1 MIASIWSVLCQDV
14 FSPLIVSIDWALWLL
29 VVHTCHWGGFFF
41 PMFFFQCEIIK
52 MSGVC
57 VCVCVC
63 VCVWCVKCIWSD
75 WVAVHSQKSVKLHW
89 GTVTLLLIFMG
100 WLRSHK
106 FLEVLEDDIGKS
118 YHIYIYMSAWS
129 GVPVS
134 SWIPSRERRGH
145 ARSELCSGGLGC
157 LGGLFKSK
165 VSMSLEEASCLQ
177 HLTTNYVGILC
188 KIAVEAC
195 QRKADLLQACFKLGR
210 PLLHQNLDVRHV
222 PEQ

>member
-1 MIASIWSVLCQDV
+1 MASSCDCLHMKCVMSRCVLPPYCV
-14 FSPLIVSIDWALWLL
+14 NWLSPLAFGSTHMPLGWFFFSNV
-29 VVHTCHWGGFFF
+29 FF
-41 PMFFFQCEIIK
+41 PMWNHKDE
-52 MSGVC
+52 
-57 VCVCVC
+57 
-63 VCVWCVKCIWSD
+63 WCVKCIWSD
-75 WVAVHSQKSVKLHW
+75 RVAVHSQKSVKLHW